1 MSTASVRQYRS
12 SSSTIRRLCGVLSQE
27 YCIIFGAAVQSR
39 TFVRCYFYTKGDDFM
54 ALMTCPECTGKVS
67 DKAVICPH
75 CGYPIQDKPLPVK
88 AQKRGKRRRPNGS
101 GTVVKLSGNRKKPY
115 QVRVNT
121 RLDDRGYPTFDILGT
136 YEDKVQADISL
147 AKYNENPY
155 DVNLRN
161 LTFTEVYERWY
172 QRRFK
177 RHPDEKVAKNQRS
190 SSEYTARAAYKKC
203 TPLHTQIYS
212 TLRTK
217 DMQDIADADSL
228 SHSMSEHV
236 VVLLRHLGRYALETD
251 ISQKDYASFVSVTK
265 EEDDEHGIPFTRTD
279 LEALWKNRTL
289 PFVDTVLIYCYSGWR
304 INELAR
310 MPLQDIDL
318 QEKTFFGGMKTE
330 AGRNRTVP
338 IHSSIFNMVEKRYCL
353 QFQSLIY
360 HNGKRDI
367 RESDY
372 RKCFDNALKGCGIMQ
387 KHTPHDCRH
396 TFNSMLD
403 SAGVRKSTILK
414 LMGHA
419 GDLNEKIYTHKT
431 IHELREAV
439 ESIWVP

>member
-1 MSTASVRQYRS
+1 
-12 SSSTIRRLCGVLSQE
+12 
-27 YCIIFGAAVQSR
+27 
-39 TFVRCYFYTKGDDFM
+39 M
-54 ALMTCPECTGKVS
+54 ALMSCPECSGKVS

-161 LTFTEVYERWY
+161 LTFAEVYERWY

-177 RHPDEKVAKNQRS
+177 RHPNEKVSVKERS
-190 SSEYTARAAYKKC
+190 SSEYASRAAFKKC
-203 TPLHTQIYS
+203 LPLHTRVYS
-212 TLRTK
+212 SIRTQE
-217 DMQDIADADSL
+217 MQDIADTKEL

-236 VVLLRHLGRYALETD
+236 VVFLKHLGRYALETD
-251 ISQKDYASFVSVTK
+251 ITQKDYASFISVTK
-265 EEDDEHGIPFTRTD
+265 EEDDEHGEPFTISD
-279 LEALWKNRTL
+279 LKLLWKSQDI
-289 PFVDTVLIYCYSGWR
+289 PFVDTILIYCYSGWR
-304 INELAR
+304 INELAL
-310 MPLQDIDL
+310 MPLSDINL
-318 QEKTFFGGMKTE
+318 KEKTFFGGLKTE
-330 AGRNRTVP
+330 AGKNRIVP
-338 IHSSIFNMVEKRYCL
+338 IHSAIYNLVKQRYNPK
-353 QFQSLIY
+353 FKSLIY
-360 HNGKRDI
+360 HDTIRDI
-367 RESDY
+367 TEIAY
-372 RKCFDNALKGCGIMQ
+372 RKYFNEALNSCGILK

-403 SAGVRKSTILK
+403 SAGVRKSTMLK

-419 GDLNEKIYTHKT
+419 GDMNEKLYTHKT
-431 IHELREAV
+431 VEELRTAV
-439 ESIWVP
+439 ESMWFLEK